1 MSFKRSES
9 FKRSDYEFDDLFA
22 NDEFDNDEFDND
34 EFDDY
39 ILNKRRPFN
48 TLHNDSIDSRRLAF
62 LTSVMLGAA
71 SRSNSNSSRRSD
83 DVSFMLGA
91 LTPTSLISSMRTD
104 DPVSLTLGAIA
115 PKAIEKSL
123 PVVEA
128 PTVGMFNIL
137 PPQLLRRSK
146 GEVKITNTN
155 LQKDSSKEPVEV
167 LLSTITP
174 TYNKEHSNIFPKLFT
189 VVDKIFDKI
198 VSCPDL
204 NAQNDKILD
213 LIKMVQDKTADLES

>member
-1 MSFKRSES
+1 
-9 FKRSDYEFDDLFA
+9 
-22 NDEFDNDEFDND
+22 
-34 EFDDY
+34 
-39 ILNKRRPFN
+39 
-48 TLHNDSIDSRRLAF
+48 
-62 LTSVMLGAA
+62 
-71 SRSNSNSSRRSD
+71 
-83 DVSFMLGA
+83 MLGA
-91 LTPTSLISSMRTD
+91 LTPNSSIISMPTYD
-104 DPVSLTLGAIA
+104 HVSLTLGATTIA
-115 PKAIEKSL
+115 TKAIEKGL

-174 TYNKEHSNIFPKLFT
+174 TYTKEHSNIFPELFT

-213 LIKMVQDKTADLES
+213 LIKMVQDKTADLER